1 MKALKL
7 AAALAL
13 FAGFGYP
20 ALGADHATK
29 DEAIAMVKKAVDYV
43 KKVGAEKAY
52 ADFSRKDGGF
62 VDRDLY
68 IFVQKMNGVTV
79 ANGANPKLIGRDMS
93 DVQDVDGKYLFKER
107 YELASKQPSFWQD
120 YKFANPTTKK
130 IEPKQAYCEKLNDAL
145 ICSGVYKQ

>member
-1 MKALKL
+1 MKAFKFV
-7 AAALAL
+7 AALTL
-13 FAGFGYP
+13 FAGFGYH
-20 ALGADHATK
+20 ALGAEQATK
-29 DEAIAMVKKAVDYV
+29 DEAVAMVKNAVEYV
-43 KKVGAEKAY
+43 KKEGAEKAY
-52 ADFSRKDGGF
+52 ADFSKKDGGF

-79 ANGANPKLIGRDMS
+79 ANGGNPKLVGRDMS

-120 YKFANPTTKK
+120 YKFSNPVTKK
-130 IEPKQAYCEKLNDAL
+130 VERKEAYCERLNDAM